1 MRTAVEII
9 KALVSPANKL
19 IDSVTAAIGKAYQPR
34 HVRKMA
40 EAKAHEIELVSKA
53 MRENADVPIVYAKG
67 EISVSTTDF
76 DEFVKRAQSR
86 LAFQELQKQ
95 QNIESVADKAYEIL
109 TEVSECSSEPVS
121 QDWITRF
128 FNSVEDISN
137 EFMQSIWAKIL
148 AGEVIRP
155 KTYSLR
161 TLEILKNISQDEAE
175 LFERVAPLACTLHG
189 DVFFTSNMEILNKF
203 GVYYDDIL
211 ILDECGL
218 INSDGMI
225 SLNPEISSTDSIIIH
240 NNTYLLKVRGAKE
253 KIKISFG
260 VFAFTKVGKEL
271 YSILHINSDD
281 KYISDFADE
290 VEKNNSGNV
299 LITLHK
305 INANN
310 NDKIDYDE
318 SILKTIPVKQSV

>member
-1 MRTAVEII
+1 MSTAVEII

-137 EFMQSIWAKIL
+137 EFMQSIWANIL

-225 SLNPEISSTDSIIIH
+225 SLNPEISSTDPIIIH

-253 KIKISFG
+253 KNKISFG

>member
-1 MRTAVEII
+1 MSTAVEII

>member
-1 MRTAVEII
+1 MSTAVEII

-76 DEFVKRAQSR
+76 DEFVKRAQNR